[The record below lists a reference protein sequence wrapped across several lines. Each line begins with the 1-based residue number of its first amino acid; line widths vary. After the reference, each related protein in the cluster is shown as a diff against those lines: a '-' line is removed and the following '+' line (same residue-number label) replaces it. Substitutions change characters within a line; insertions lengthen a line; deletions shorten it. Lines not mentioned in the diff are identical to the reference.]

1 MTRRPPRSTRTDT
14 LLPYT
19 TLFRSSRELS
29 NKVFAGQCRLIER
42 GHRQGGPAGYGLRR
56 RLIDQTGAPKA
67 ELARGEHKS
76 IQTDRVVLVPGPPEE
91 AETVRWMYRAFV
103 EGRAERE
110 IAVLLNDRGIVTD
123 LGRPW
128 TRGPVHQVMIN
139 GKYAGDNVWKRISF
153 KR

>member
-110 IAVLLNDRGIVTD
+110 IEVLLKI
-123 LGRPW
+123 GRASW
-128 TRGPVHQVMIN
+128 RER
-139 GKYAGDNVWKRISF
+139 VWQYV
-153 KR
+153 

>member
-56 RLIDQTGAPKA
+56 RLIDQTGEPKA

-76 IQTDRVVLVPGPPEE
+76 IQTRSEE
-91 AETVRWMYRAFV
+91 HTSELQSLM
-103 EGRAERE
+103 
-110 IAVLLNDRGIVTD
+110 
-123 LGRPW
+123 
-128 TRGPVHQVMIN
+128 
-139 GKYAGDNVWKRISF
+139 RISYAVFCLQNKKSQTTF
-153 KR
+153 KNQDEKTSRTAHST